1 MAVDIG
7 PKIGIDGEAEY
18 RKKINEIIS
27 QAKTLSSEM
36 KKLESSFDSEG
47 KSIKENNEKKKL
59 LNEQIKVQEER
70 VKELN
75 AMLEKSKEVYGENS
89 TQTNKWQ

>member
-70 VKELN
+70 VKGLRRKLHSDRQVE
-75 AMLEKSKEVYGENS
+75 AGGK
-89 TQTNKWQ
+89 QRRD